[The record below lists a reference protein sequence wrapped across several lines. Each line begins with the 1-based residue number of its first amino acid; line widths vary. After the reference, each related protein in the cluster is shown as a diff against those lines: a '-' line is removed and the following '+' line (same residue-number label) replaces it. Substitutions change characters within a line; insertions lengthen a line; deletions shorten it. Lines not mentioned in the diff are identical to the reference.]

1 MAGSFREGAG
11 PGDAHAPPP
20 TPTPPLSQ
28 YLSLDSPA
36 WGPDP
41 KQQQQQ
47 QQQHYRHAELRRA
60 LNADDQAD
68 ELRRI
73 RASVQ
78 DSTGKAKE
86 KVRSLHDAIQKL
98 DKYKNIVTRKRQRS
112 ADSGPDKLASS
123 SGALRIGAQN
133 SSAVLSKRVRS
144 SLADA
149 RVEGRASVPTRQGPL
164 VSNEKNSPVEKEKS
178 STRMSATV
186 SGLSEDKLRG
196 LSTGGEGWEKKMK
209 RKRSVGTMLGR
220 GSDADRDVKS
230 VGQHRP
236 ANEVRPRSSDGLVY
250 RHGASAGALA
260 GNKLDGTSQQSS
272 IVSRIQSKTDVDYA
286 TQPNERR
293 ERHAGVDKERTTV
306 KGNKASTSEDMQNG
320 SLSPLPKAK
329 ACRAPRTSSLVMNS
343 SSNFQ
348 RSTGGSDEWEE
359 APPYTNKASPLGGM
373 TNRKRSTH
381 SNASSPPIAWVGQRP
396 QKMSRTRR
404 ANVVS
409 PVSNFD
415 EVLSEGS
422 PLDTASRSTP
432 IESGSVLLTKN
443 TPTTKMDSMSSPAGL
458 SESEG
463 SAMTESKSKEKA
475 MLSGEVGNEGANAAH
490 NTMGLIFSSNKNR
503 IPLKEEL
510 EDGGVRRQGRSGR
523 GTMHVKGCSSVPKEK
538 LDTTETRKPVKGGRP
553 GSDKNESKLG
563 RPPMKKGSDRKAS
576 SWHSQALNC
585 EPTDITGEPEDDQEE
600 LLAAVNAA
608 RSAIVGAYSG
618 PFWKKMEPMLTFI
631 SSENLSFLK
640 NQINLVEELDMSMS
654 CMSDGEH
661 DIIAS
666 NDCRRM
672 QKMEEHSSQVLPPSN
687 FSPSSQQSKTNG
699 VGAKGS
705 IGYFSPGDENHTVPQ
720 KLEADK
726 WLNEMAP
733 MAHRL
738 LSALIIEDDLP
749 DSNGVQRDI
758 LVEFPNSRNPYTVNR
773 YLENELQASAMTSSF
788 GLSVDFTHS
797 NSTSVVH
804 QSLCNGFTASSNFI
818 NSNSENSFHSE
829 NLSDG
834 VNFTVYPES
843 DHLHD
848 LIPQISRQ
856 CQNPV
861 KDFPF
866 SPYEYQYGQ
875 MSVED
880 KILIELQ
887 SIGICPEAVPK
898 LEDGEDEDINK
909 MISELRKRLHDQVNQ
924 KKCRL
929 HKLDK
934 SIQDT
939 KDLEERSLEQHAMN
953 KLVER
958 AYRKLKGGRVGSS
971 HKAGV
976 SKSANKAAKQIALAF
991 AKRTLARCQKFD
1003 ETGKSFFSEPS
1014 LWSVLSA
1021 PLPSSDAKSTEG
1033 VERLKHQKLD
1043 RTPFDQGG
1051 TKWKK
1056 SERERDHN
1064 RDASAKGSGLKSGRH
1079 SSGGSGRSGER
1090 KNKTK
1095 PKQKLAQLSTSGN
1108 VLGRV
1113 VEPLSSP
1120 AVQEPTPE
1128 PPSERKTQ
1136 HPTRNTSSNAAQRP
1150 TTDAALPVLPGLD
1163 EILDGPGGLD
1173 GQGNDISSW
1182 FTDGLDDSLQDIDL
1196 SGALEIPDDDLTQ
1209 LGFI

>member
-41 KQQQQQ
+41 K

-396 QKMSRTRR
+396 QKILRTRR

-758 LVEFPNSRNPYTVNR
+758 LVEFPNSCNPYTVNR

-843 DHLHD
+843 GHLHD

-1003 ETGKSFFSEPS
+1003 ETGKSCFSEPS

-1064 RDASAKGSGLKSGRH
+1064 RDASAKDSGLKSGRH

>member
-41 KQQQQQ
+41 KQQQQ
-47 QQQHYRHAELRRA
+47 HYRHAELRRA
-60 LNADDQAD
+60 LAADDQAD

-78 DSTGKAKE
+78 ESTGKAKE

-98 DKYKNIVTRKRQRS
+98 DKYKSIVTRKRQRS

-149 RVEGRASVPTRQGPL
+149 RVEGRASVPTRQGPM

-178 STRMSATV
+178 CTRMSATV

-236 ANEVRPRSSDGLVY
+236 ANEVRPRSSDGLAY

-260 GNKLDGTSQQSS
+260 GNKLDGTSQQNN

-348 RSTGGSDEWEE
+348 RSTGGSDDWEE
-359 APPYTNKASPLGGM
+359 APPYTNKASPLAGM

-422 PLDTASRSTP
+422 PLDTAARSTP
-432 IESGSVLLTKN
+432 TESGNILLAKN

-475 MLSGEVGNEGANAAH
+475 MHSGEVGNEGASAAH

-523 GTMHVKGCSSVPKEK
+523 GTIHVKGCSSVPKEK
-538 LDTTETRKPVKGGRP
+538 LDTTETRKPIKGGRP
-553 GSDKNESKLG
+553 GSEKNESKLG

-585 EPTDITGEPEDDQEE
+585 EPTDITEDDQEE

-608 RSAIVGAYSG
+608 RSAIVSAYSG

-631 SSENLSFLK
+631 NSENLSFLK
-640 NQINLVEELDMSMS
+640 NQINLVEELEMSMS

-666 NDCRRM
+666 SDYKRM
-672 QKMEEHSSQVLPPSN
+672 QKMEEHSSQVLSPSN

-705 IGYFSPGDENHTVPQ
+705 VGYFSPGDENHTVPQ
-720 KLEADK
+720 KLETDK
-726 WLNEMAP
+726 WLNEIAP

-758 LVEFPNSRNPYTVNR
+758 FVEFPNSRNPYAVNR
-773 YLENELQASAMTSSF
+773 YLENELQASAMTSNF

-804 QSLCNGFTASSNFI
+804 QSMCNGFTASSNFI
-818 NSNSENSFHSE
+818 NSNSENSVHSE

-843 DHLHD
+843 GPLHD

-887 SIGICPEAVPK
+887 SIGICPETVPK

-939 KDLEERSLEQHAMN
+939 KDLEERSLERHAMN

-976 SKSANKAAKQIALAF
+976 SKSANKAAKQLALAF

-1003 ETGKSFFSEPS
+1003 ETGKSCFSEPS

-1120 AVQEPTPE
+1120 AVQEPAPE

-1150 TTDAALPVLPGLD
+1150 TADAALPVLPGLD
-1163 EILDGPGGLD
+1163 DILDVPGGLD

-1209 LGFI
+1209 LGFM

>member
-11 PGDAHAPPP
+11 QGDAHAPPP

-41 KQQQQQ
+41 KQQQQ
-47 QQQHYRHAELRRA
+47 HYRHAELRRA
-60 LNADDQAD
+60 LAADDQAD

-112 ADSGPDKLASS
+112 ADSSAPDKLASS

-133 SSAVLSKRVRS
+133 SSAVMSKRVRS

-178 STRMSATV
+178 CTRMSATV

-230 VGQHRP
+230 AGQHRP
-236 ANEVRPRSSDGLVY
+236 ANEVRPRSSDGLAY

-260 GNKLDGTSQQSS
+260 GNKLDGTSQQNN
-272 IVSRIQSKTDVDYA
+272 IVSRVQSKTDLDYA

-293 ERHAGVDKERTTV
+293 ERHGGVDKERTTV

-422 PLDTASRSTP
+422 PLDTAARSTP
-432 IESGSVLLTKN
+432 IESGNVLLTKN
-443 TPTTKMDSMSSPAGL
+443 IPTTKMDSMPSPAGL

-463 SAMTESKSKEKA
+463 SAVTESKSKEKA
-475 MLSGEVGNEGANAAH
+475 MLSGDVGNEGANAAH

-538 LDTTETRKPVKGGRP
+538 LDTTETRKPIKGGRP
-553 GSDKNESKLG
+553 GSEKNESKLG

-640 NQINLVEELDMSMS
+640 NQINLVEELEMSMS

-666 NDCRRM
+666 SDYRRM
-672 QKMEEHSSQVLPPSN
+672 QKTDEHSSQVLAPSN
-687 FSPSSQQSKTNG
+687 FSPPSQQSKTNG
-699 VGAKGS
+699 VGTKGS
-705 IGYFSPGDENHTVPQ
+705 INYFSPGDENHTVPQ

-738 LSALIIEDDLP
+738 LSALIVEDDLP

-758 LVEFPNSRNPYTVNR
+758 LVEFPNSCNPYTVNR
-773 YLENELQASAMTSSF
+773 YLENELQASAMTSNF

-804 QSLCNGFTASSNFI
+804 QSMCNGFTASSNFI
-818 NSNSENSFHSE
+818 NSNSENSVHSE
-829 NLSDG
+829 NISDG
-834 VNFTVYPES
+834 INFAVYPES
-843 DHLHD
+843 GPLHD

-887 SIGICPEAVPK
+887 SIGICPETVPK

-939 KDLEERSLEQHAMN
+939 KDLEERSLERHAMN

-976 SKSANKAAKQIALAF
+976 SKSANKAAKQLALAF

-1003 ETGKSFFSEPS
+1003 ETGKSCFSEPS

-1021 PLPSSDAKSTEG
+1021 PLPSSDAKSTDV

-1120 AVQEPTPE
+1120 VVQEPPPE

-1136 HPTRNTSSNAAQRP
+1136 HPTRNTSSNAAQWP

-1163 EILDGPGGLD
+1163 DILDVPGGLD

>member
-1 MAGSFREGAG
+1 MAGTFREGAG

-28 YLSLDSPA
+28 FLALDALPS
-36 WGPDP
+36 WGSDP
-41 KQQQQQ
+41 KQP
-47 QQQHYRHAELRRA
+47 HWRHPELRRA
-60 LNADDQAD
+60 LASDDQAD

-78 DSTGKAKE
+78 DSAGKAKE
-86 KVRSLHDAIQKL
+86 KVRSLHEAIQKL
-98 DKYKNIVTRKRQRS
+98 DKYKNIVTRKRQRATEAS
-112 ADSGPDKLASS
+112 AAPDKLGPAGASS
-123 SGALRIGAQN
+123 SGALRMGAQN
-133 SSAVLSKRVRS
+133 NSAVLSKRVRS

-149 RVEGRASVPTRQGPL
+149 RVEGRGSVPTRQGPL
-164 VSNEKNSPVEKEKS
+164 ISTEKNSPLEKEKS
-178 STRMSATV
+178 SARISATV
-186 SGLSEDKLRG
+186 SGLSDDKLRG
-196 LSTGGEGWEKKMK
+196 LSTGSEGWEKKMK
-209 RKRSVGTMLGR
+209 RKRSVGTMLSR
-220 GSDADRDVKS
+220 GSDVDRDVKS
-230 VGQHRP
+230 AGQHRP
-236 ANEVRPRSSDGLVY
+236 ANEVRPRSSDGLGY
-250 RHGASAGALA
+250 RHGVSAGALV
-260 GNKLDGTSQQSS
+260 GNKLDGTSQQNN
-272 IVSRIQSKTDVDYA
+272 IVSRILSKSDADYVA
-286 TQPNERR
+286 QPNERR
-293 ERHAGVDKERTTV
+293 ERHPGVEKERTTL
-306 KGNKASTSEDMQNG
+306 KGNKANSSDDMQNV
-320 SLSPLPKAK
+320 SLNPLPKAK
-329 ACRAPRTSSLVMNS
+329 ACRAPRTSSLAMNS

-359 APPYTNKASPLGGM
+359 TPYPNKASPLGGM

-415 EVLSEGS
+415 EALSEGS
-422 PLDTASRSTP
+422 PLDTATRSAP

-443 TPTTKMDSMSSPAGL
+443 TSTTKMDNISSPAGL

-463 SAMTESKSKEKA
+463 SAVNESKSKEKA
-475 MLSGEVGNEGANAAH
+475 MHSGEVGNEGANAAH
-490 NTMGLIFSSNKNR
+490 NAMGLIFSSNKNR

-510 EDGGVRRQGRSGR
+510 EDGSIRRQGRSGR
-523 GTMHVKGCSSVPKEK
+523 GAMHVKGCSPIPKEK
-538 LDTTETRKPVKGGRP
+538 LDTAETRKPTKGGRP
-553 GSDKNESKLG
+553 GSEKNESKLG
-563 RPPMKKGSDRKAS
+563 RPPMKKASDRKAS
-576 SWHSQALNC
+576 SWHSQALNSDI
-585 EPTDITGEPEDDQEE
+585 TDITGEPEDDQEE

-608 RSAIVGAYSG
+608 RSAIVSAYSG
-618 PFWKKMEPMLTFI
+618 PFWKKMEPMLTFM

-640 NQINLVEELDMSMS
+640 NQINLVEELEVSMS
-654 CMSDGEH
+654 CMSDSEH

-666 NDCRRM
+666 VGHRRM
-672 QKMEEHSSQVLPPSN
+672 SKMEEHSSQGLVPSN

-699 VGAKGS
+699 VGEKGLV
-705 IGYFSPGDENHTVPQ
+705 GCFSHGDESRTGPQ

-726 WLNEMAP
+726 WFNEMAP
-733 MAHRL
+733 MTHRL
-738 LSALIIEDDLP
+738 LSALIMEDDLP

-758 LVEFPNSRNPYTVNR
+758 LVEFPNSHNPYTVNR
-773 YLENELQASAMTSSF
+773 YLENELQASAITSNF
-788 GLSVDFTHS
+788 GLSVDFVHS

-804 QSLCNGFTASSNFI
+804 QSMCNGFTASSNFI
-818 NSNSENSFHSE
+818 NSNSENSVHSE

-834 VNFTVYPES
+834 LNFTVYPES
-843 DHLHD
+843 GPLHD
-848 LIPQISRQ
+848 LIPLTPRQ
-856 CQNPV
+856 CQNPG
-861 KDFPF
+861 KDFPL

-875 MSVED
+875 MSMED

-887 SIGICPEAVPK
+887 SIGICPETVPK
-898 LEDGEDEDINK
+898 LDDGEDEDINK

-939 KDLEERSLEQHAMN
+939 KNIEERSLEQHAMN

-958 AYRKLKGGRVGSS
+958 AYRKLKGGRIGSS

-976 SKSANKAAKQIALAF
+976 SKSANKAAKQLALAF
-991 AKRTLARCQKFD
+991 AKRTLVRCHKFD
-1003 ETGKSFFSEPS
+1003 ETGKSCFSEPS
-1014 LWSVLSA
+1014 LWSILSA
-1021 PLPSSDAKSTEG
+1021 PLPSSDSKCTEG

-1051 TKWKK
+1051 AKWKK
-1056 SERERDHN
+1056 VDRERDHN

-1113 VEPLSSP
+1113 VEPFSSP
-1120 AVQEPTPE
+1120 TVQEPPE
-1128 PPSERKTQ
+1128 PASEKKTQ
-1136 HPTRNTSSNAAQRP
+1136 HPTRGASSSAAQRL
-1150 TTDAALPVLPGLD
+1150 TVDAGLPVLPGLD
-1163 EILDGPGGLD
+1163 DILDVPEGLD

-1209 LGFI
+1209 LGFM

>member
-11 PGDAHAPPP
+11 PGDASNAPPP

-41 KQQQQQ
+41 KQQQQ
-47 QQQHYRHAELRRA
+47 HWRHPELRRA
-60 LNADDQAD
+60 LAADDQAD

-112 ADSGPDKLASS
+112 ADSGTDKLASS

-133 SSAVLSKRVRS
+133 SSAVMSKRVRS

-164 VSNEKNSPVEKEKS
+164 VSNEKSSPVEKEKNC
-178 STRMSATV
+178 TRMSAAV

-196 LSTGGEGWEKKMK
+196 LSTGGDGWEKKMK

-236 ANEVRPRSSDGLVY
+236 ANEVRPRSSDGLAY
-250 RHGASAGALA
+250 RHGASTGALT
-260 GNKLDGTSQQSS
+260 GSKLDGTSQQNN

-286 TQPNERR
+286 TQSNERR
-293 ERHAGVDKERTTV
+293 ERHAGVDKERTMV
-306 KGNKASTSEDMQNG
+306 KGNKANTSEDMQNG

-359 APPYTNKASPLGGM
+359 LPPYTNKASPLGGM

-381 SNASSPPIAWVGQRP
+381 SNASSPPIAWVGQRS

-422 PLDTASRSTP
+422 PLDTATRSTP

-443 TPTTKMDSMSSPAGL
+443 TPTTKMDNISSPAGL

-463 SAMTESKSKEKA
+463 SAATESKSKEKA
-475 MLSGEVGNEGANAAH
+475 MHSGEVGNEGANAAH
-490 NTMGLIFSSNKNR
+490 NAMGLIFSSNKNR

-523 GTMHVKGCSSVPKEK
+523 GTMHVKGCSSIPKEK
-538 LDTTETRKPVKGGRP
+538 LDTAETRKPIKGGRP
-553 GSDKNESKLG
+553 GSEKNESKLG
-563 RPPMKKGSDRKAS
+563 RPPMKKGSERKAS
-576 SWHSQALNC
+576 SWNSQALNC

-618 PFWKKMEPMLTFI
+618 PFWKRMEPMLTFI

-640 NQINLVEELDMSMS
+640 NQINLVEELETSMS

-666 NDCRRM
+666 SDYRRM
-672 QKMEEHSSQVLPPSN
+672 QKMEEHSSQVLAPSN

-705 IGYFSPGDENHTVPQ
+705 VSYFSPGDENHTVPQ

-726 WLNEMAP
+726 WFNEMAP

-773 YLENELQASAMTSSF
+773 YLENELQASAITSNF

-804 QSLCNGFTASSNFI
+804 QSMCNGFTASSNFI
-818 NSNSENSFHSE
+818 NSNSENSVHSE

-834 VNFTVYPES
+834 INFTVYPES
-843 DHLHD
+843 GPLHD
-848 LIPQISRQ
+848 LIPPISRQ
-856 CQNPV
+856 CQNSA

-887 SIGICPEAVPK
+887 SIGICPETVPK

-939 KDLEERSLEQHAMN
+939 KDLEERSLERHAMN

-976 SKSANKAAKQIALAF
+976 SKSANKAAKQLALAF

-1003 ETGKSFFSEPS
+1003 ETGKSCFGEPS

-1043 RTPFDQGG
+1043 RTPFDQAGG

-1056 SERERDHN
+1056 SDRERDHS

-1120 AVQEPTPE
+1120 AVQEPPPE

-1136 HPTRNTSSNAAQRP
+1136 HPTRNTSSNTAQRP

-1163 EILDGPGGLD
+1163 DILDVPGGLD

>member
-41 KQQQQQ
+41 KQQQ

-236 ANEVRPRSSDGLVY
+236 VNEVRPRSSDGLAY
-250 RHGASAGALA
+250 RHGTSAGALA
-260 GNKLDGTSQQSS
+260 GNKLDGTSQQNS
-272 IVSRIQSKTDVDYA
+272 IVARIQSKTDVDYA

-475 MLSGEVGNEGANAAH
+475 MHSGEVGNEGANTAH

-523 GTMHVKGCSSVPKEK
+523 GTVHVKGCSSVPKEK
-538 LDTTETRKPVKGGRP
+538 LDTTETRKPIKGGRP
-553 GSDKNESKLG
+553 GSEKNESKLG

-654 CMSDGEH
+654 CTSDGEH

-699 VGAKGS
+699 VGVKGS

-788 GLSVDFTHS
+788 GLSMDFMHS

-804 QSLCNGFTASSNFI
+804 QSMCNGFTASSNFI
-818 NSNSENSFHSE
+818 NSNSENSVHSE

-843 DHLHD
+843 GPLHD

-939 KDLEERSLEQHAMN
+939 KDLEERSLERHAMN

-976 SKSANKAAKQIALAF
+976 SKSANKAAKQLALAF

-1003 ETGKSFFSEPS
+1003 ETGKSCFSEPS

-1136 HPTRNTSSNAAQRP
+1136 HPTRNTSSHAAQRP

-1163 EILDGPGGLD
+1163 DILDVPGGLD